1 MATALTATLL
11 TYEDY
16 LRTPEMA
23 KRFEIIEGVLEFM
36 TPAPTKKHQVCLGRL
51 YRAMSDAAEGHGEV
65 FLAPFDVLISRQPLR
80 TRQPDLFFVRSERLD
95 IVKDQVEE
103 GPDVVVE
110 IISPSNR
117 RKAILEKLADYA
129 RIGVRECWMVNT
141 EIRTLEIWRNEKGIF
156 RPAAT
161 FHPRQK
167 VSSQVFPSFVLRA
180 AIFP

>member
-1 MATALTATLL
+1 MATVPSTKLL

-16 LRTPEMA
+16 LRTPEMM
-23 KRFEIIEGVLEFM
+23 KRFEIIDGVLEFM
-36 TPAPTKKHQVCLGRL
+36 TPAPTKKHQVCLGDL
-51 YRAMSDAAEGHGEV
+51 YVVMKAAAKGHGEV

-95 IVKDQVEE
+95 IVKDQVQE

-117 RKAILEKLADYA
+117 RKAVLEKLSDYA
-129 RIGVRECWMVNT
+129 RIGVRECWMVNLDS
-141 EIRTLEIWRNEKGIF
+141 RTLEVWRNEKGIF

-161 FHPRQK
+161 FRPGQK
-167 VSSQVFPSFVLRA
+167 VRSKVFPPFVLPA
-180 AIFP
+180 AVFP